1 MTSSKLETQRKSIL
15 HLWRKGTHNAAEIHS
30 LTKIP
35 LKTIYR
41 NLKKI
46 EDTGDVKR
54 KNGSGRIKK
63 ITPTAIPGNW
73 AVYSKGTLNFFWV
86 CCC

>member
-1 MTSSKLETQRKSIL
+1 MVASKQETQRQMIL
-15 HLWRKGTHNAAEIHS
+15 HFWQQGIRTAAEIHS
-30 LTKIP
+30 LTKFP

-54 KNGSGRIKK
+54 KSGSGRIKK
-63 ITPTAIPGNW
+63 ITPSASREIEQC
-73 AVYSKGTLNFFWV
+73 V
-86 CCC
+86 